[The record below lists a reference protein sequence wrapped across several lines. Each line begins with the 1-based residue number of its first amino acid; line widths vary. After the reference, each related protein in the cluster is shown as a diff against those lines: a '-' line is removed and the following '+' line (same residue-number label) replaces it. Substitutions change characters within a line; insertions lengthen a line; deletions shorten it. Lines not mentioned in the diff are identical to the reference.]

1 MSGRVIVMGSGEL
14 APGLVATHRAGLEAA
29 KTDRV
34 VVLDTPYGFQENAD
48 QLTERIATFFET
60 SLRATVEIA
69 SLRTQKADDVTRER
83 FLATIRNG
91 RYVFSG
97 PGSPSYALRIWNE
110 IGLVPL
116 LQGVVLDGGTV
127 SFASAASL
135 TLGRTTLPV
144 YEIYKVGEAP
154 SWLPGLDLLSSLGFP
169 CTVVPH
175 WNNAEGGNHDT
186 SRCYVGE
193 RRFRHLTRSLDV
205 GVLGVDEHTAA
216 TIDFGANLLS
226 VTGVGSVTLRG
237 DSEMILPKVSALP
250 ANEALL
256 ALGDSAGS
264 DISIGADRPVAVD
277 LEAAIAQ
284 RNPDAVLAALL
295 TGEAAS
301 QASEGARSAFR
312 SMLVRVVDE
321 AKGGLVDPRDR
332 IEGFVTLLLKLR
344 ASARDNGDY
353 TTADA
358 IRNGLTSL
366 GIEVRDA
373 PGGST
378 WEPRES

>member
-29 KTDRV
+29 ETDKV
-34 VVLDTPYGFQENAD
+34 VVIDTPYGFQENAD

-60 SLRATVEIA
+60 SLRVTVEIA
-69 SLRTQKADDVTRER
+69 SLRTEKADDVARER
-83 FLATIRNG
+83 FLATIRSG
-91 RYVFSG
+91 RYIFSG
-97 PGSPSYALRIWNE
+97 PGSPSYALRIWNK
-110 IGLVPL
+110 IRLAPL

-135 TLGRTTLPV
+135 TLGRTTIPV

-154 SWLPGLDLLSSLGFP
+154 SWLPGLDLLSSVGFP

-193 RRFRHLTRSLDV
+193 RRFRQLTRSLDV

-226 VTGVGSVTLRG
+226 VAGVGSVTLRG
-237 DSEMILPKVSALP
+237 EAEMILPKGSKMP
-250 ANEALL
+250 ADEALR
-256 ALGDSAGS
+256 ALGGSAES
-264 DISIGADRPVAVD
+264 EISVGTDRPVAVE

-284 RNPDAVLAALL
+284 RDPDAVLAALL
-295 TGEAAS
+295 TGEAVS
-301 QASEGARSAFR
+301 QASEDARSAFR
-312 SMLVRVVDE
+312 GMLVRVVDE
-321 AKGGLVDPRDR
+321 AKGGLVDPRENR
-332 IEGFVTLLLKLR
+332 RVRHPVAGP
-344 ASARDNGDY
+344 A
-353 TTADA
+353 
-358 IRNGLTSL
+358 GLS
-366 GIEVRDA
+366 
-373 PGGST
+373 
-378 WEPRES
+378 PRTR